1 MKISKEYRFIVACG
15 SLSGLIVFIGQV
27 LANYGFSTFEISII
41 PYTLAVIFLLP
52 IVVFRK
58 HWWTKRNIWPLL
70 LRGLIIAFGALT
82 EFGWIAFGIPVAV
95 IVLLLYTQPFRTIVF
110 RYIFSKERIRRVHI
124 VATFLVLAGVF
135 FLVYPFSGWLVLST
149 TGVIVGLLWWIFL
162 SLRVIVGGRISKKN
176 IDPYLGNFSGIVFS
190 LILLWIMI
198 PIFRIFI
205 HNPHIT
211 TFQLHWPIAV
221 WLRCIAF
228 AIFPEVIWHIAYLK
242 GMKKIATVSAGI
254 ILLLEPLVATIL
266 ATVFL
271 HQPLTILIIIGW
283 ILILWGNIF
292 IMRYDHST

>member
-162 SLRVIVGGRISKKN
+162 SLRVIVGGRISKK
-176 IDPYLGNFSGIVFS
+176 IS
-190 LILLWIMI
+190 
-198 PIFRIFI
+198 
-205 HNPHIT
+205 
-211 TFQLHWPIAV
+211 
-221 WLRCIAF
+221 
-228 AIFPEVIWHIAYLK
+228 
-242 GMKKIATVSAGI
+242 
-254 ILLLEPLVATIL
+254 
-266 ATVFL
+266 
-271 HQPLTILIIIGW
+271 ILIW
-283 ILILWGNIF
+283 EIF
-292 IMRYDHST
+292 QG